1 MSWKSR
7 FLSFQLCANALLRV
21 PEDIHLI
28 FFRLNAT
35 LECSE
40 EGIKNVEKFL
50 RRKFV
55 ESNGGGDRFSTKK
68 CKIRYFRA
76 AGATRPLQ
84 VAIHKFNWS

>member
-55 ESNGGGDRFSTKK
+55 ERDGGGVSFFSEKTGQK
-68 CKIRYFRA
+68 
-76 AGATRPLQ
+76 
-84 VAIHKFNWS
+84 

>member
-7 FLSFQLCANALLRV
+7 FLSFQLCANALLGV

-55 ESNGGGDRFSTKK
+55 ERDGGGESFFSEKTGQK
-68 CKIRYFRA
+68 
-76 AGATRPLQ
+76 
-84 VAIHKFNWS
+84 